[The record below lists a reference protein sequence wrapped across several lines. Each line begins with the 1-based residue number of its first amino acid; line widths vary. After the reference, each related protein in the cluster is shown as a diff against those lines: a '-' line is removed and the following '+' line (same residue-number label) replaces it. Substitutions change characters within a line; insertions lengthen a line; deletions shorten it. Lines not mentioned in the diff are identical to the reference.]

1 MEEHIDRAQPS
12 DHTSGE
18 PERIET
24 VVIGGGQAG
33 LAVGYHLRQLGRPFV
48 ILDAHPRI
56 GDAWR
61 RRWDSLLLFT
71 PARYCGLPGMRFPAS
86 GGSFV
91 TKDAMADY
99 LVAYAQR
106 FDLPIRNH
114 TRVDNLGRVG
124 DRFRVT
130 AGDHVIEADNVVVA
144 MANFQQARVPSFADK
159 LDPAIVQIHAADYKN
174 PSQLTEGGVLVVG
187 VGNSGADI
195 AIEMAKHRE
204 TWLAGK
210 ESAAVP
216 FRIEPFLARN
226 LLVRGVRF
234 AGHHVLTVR
243 TPIGRK
249 VRPSFIAHASPLVRV
264 KPKDFNRA
272 GITRV
277 GRVTDARDGLPITDD
292 GQTIEVENIIWCTG
306 FRPGFSWIDL
316 PILGDRQEP
325 QHVRGVLA
333 DEPGLYFVGLE
344 FTYSATSATITGVGR
359 DARRVVRHLT
369 SRARR
374 SDHRDVEALADSG
387 VARGSDDEVA
397 QQHVL
402 AGSEREGLRL

>member
-1 MEEHIDRAQPS
+1 MN
-12 DHTSGE
+12 DHLESTQRSEDTTGAAA
-18 PERIET
+18 RIET

-33 LAVGYHLRQLGRPFV
+33 LAVGYHLKQRGRPFV
-48 ILDAHPRI
+48 ILDAHPRV

-71 PARYCGLPGMRFPAS
+71 PARYCRLPGMRFPAS

-99 LVAYAQR
+99 LEAYARHFQ
-106 FDLPIRNH
+106 LPILTK
-114 TRVDNLGRVG
+114 TRVDRLCRVG

-130 AGDHVIEADNVVVA
+130 AGDKVFDADNVVVA
-144 MANFQQARVPSFADK
+144 MANFQQAKVPHFAGK
-159 LDPAIVQIHAADYKN
+159 LDSSIVQLHASEYKN
-174 PSQLTEGGVLVVG
+174 PSQLVDGPVLVVG

-195 AIEMAKHRE
+195 SIDIVKHHE

-226 LLVRGVRF
+226 LLLRGVRF
-234 AGHHVLTVR
+234 VGQHVLTVR

-249 VRPSFIAHASPLVRV
+249 VRPNFIKHASPLVRV
-264 KPKDFNRA
+264 KPKDFDRA

-277 GRVTDARDGLPITDD
+277 GRITDVRDGLPMTED
-292 GQTIEVENIIWCTG
+292 GQAVSVNNIIWCTG
-306 FRPGFSWIDL
+306 FRPGFTWIDL

-325 QHVRGVLA
+325 QHRRGILSH
-333 DEPGLYFVGLE
+333 EPGLYFVGLE

-359 DARRVVRHLT
+359 DARRVVKHLA
-369 SRARR
+369 SRAPTR
-374 SDHRDVEALADSG
+374 SPLPAALAPEQFSG
-387 VARGSDDEVA
+387 AATNVVHTPSPR
-397 QQHVL
+397 
-402 AGSEREGLRL
+402 